1 MREKVYNKF
10 IRVRRYVHF
19 SPEDNDQINKGNI
32 YYFLGLVTS
41 FLMGISLGI
50 ALKRILIKR
59 ITKLNDFVED
69 YPRFYFGLM
78 GSGVTTIGYSFLN
91 DHYMNKIY
99 FPLIS
104 KYLENAKQNGFEDY
118 DIDESYKENR
128 LSVYIRKKLGYEWDI
143 WTNI

>member
-1 MREKVYNKF
+1 M
-10 IRVRRYVHF
+10 HF
-19 SPEDNDQINKGNI
+19 SPEENDQINKGNI

-41 FLMGISLGI
+41 FLMGISIGI
-50 ALKRILIKR
+50 ALKRLLIKR

-69 YPRFYFGLM
+69 YPRIYFGLM
-78 GSGVTTIGYSFLN
+78 GSGVTTIGYSLLN

-104 KYLENAKQNGFEDY
+104 KYLEKAKENGFEDY

-128 LSVYIRKKLGYEWDI
+128 LSVYLRKKLGYQ
-143 WTNI
+143 